1 MSNCINESYQQTK
14 NKEEYTNRVKFISKK
29 DCCDYNSCDLL
40 SREYEILKNKCNDL
54 FRSKYS
60 GNLDEKFNIKD
71 ATVECKKWKEMQDN
85 YISRA
90 RTYRSTRSSHS
101 SSVGIIN
108 RIKKHWV
115 DFFSTPMTKE
125 KWRVVTFE
133 YGKYKR
139 INAYMAKIVPEK
151 WTKKNQKI
159 MFETDIFIQ
168 EFNKI
173 RKSKDAN
180 LAKTANNIAHIIDK
194 KVEAEENRKS
204 ITERNTQF
212 NSKLFDSAL
221 ENIPLDSPVSNFR
234 KSKTSNTSGTKRT
247 AKKVIFSLGGLGT
260 SGKNGKNSNK
270 QTKRQKRKLV

>member
-14 NKEEYTNRVKFISKK
+14 NKEEYTNRAKFISKK

-54 FRSKYS
+54 FRNKYS
-60 GNLDEKFNIKD
+60 NNLDEKFNIKD
-71 ATVECKKWKEMQDN
+71 ANVECKKWKEMQN
-85 YISRA
+85 IYISKA
-90 RTYRSTRSSHS
+90 KTFRSTRSSHS

-108 RIKKHWV
+108 KIKKQWD

-159 MFETDIFIQ
+159 MFESDIFIQ

-173 RKSKDAN
+173 RKSKDVN
-180 LAKTANNIAHIIDK
+180 LEKTANNIAHIIDK

-212 NSKLFDSAL
+212 NSKLVDSAF
-221 ENIPLDSPVSNFR
+221 ENIPLANPVSEVR
-234 KSKTSNTSGTKRT
+234 RSKTSKSSDTKRT

-260 SGKNGKNSNK
+260 SGKKSK
-270 QTKRQKRKLV
+270 RQTKRQKRNLA